1 MVPQAQRSNLQEQPP
16 RTRTTTAEA
25 EAEAEAETKGDG
37 EARLE
42 DEGVEWSGVERVIG
56 TSII

>member
-25 EAEAEAETKGDG
+25 EAEAKGDG
-37 EARLE
+37 EASLE